1 LQFLLLR
8 EGQRD
13 LDSDHRVS
21 RSPDEPIRN
30 LIMDEQTK
38 IIECPRDAW
47 QGLKGQIP
55 TELKVQYLR
64 ALIGAGFK
72 HIDAVSFVS
81 AKAIPQMVDS
91 EKVLELLDPPD
102 DVEIIGIV
110 VNQKG
115 AERAIATEAVQT
127 LGFPYSISPTFL
139 ERNQHQ
145 TLEQSIEELEQIKLK
160 ADAAGLDVVAYISM
174 AFGNPYG
181 DLWNAEEVLE
191 AVGILADI
199 GITQISLADTVGLAT
214 PQQVREIVAPV
225 IEEYDH
231 LEIGAHLHSTR
242 AGAAEKI
249 LAAYDA
255 GCRRFDSAIGGLGGC
270 PFAQDEMIGNLPTEI
285 LVQVLRERGA
295 QLELKKPLDS
305 VIEMSADIAK
315 KHTVAQ

>member
-1 LQFLLLR
+1 MSNTVKL
-8 EGQRD
+8 
-13 LDSDHRVS
+13 V
-21 RSPDEPIRN
+21 
-30 LIMDEQTK
+30 
-38 IIECPRDAW
+38 ECPRDAW

-81 AKAIPQMVDS
+81 PKAIPQMVDS
-91 EKVLELLDPPD
+91 EKVLEKLDPPD

-181 DLWNAEEVLE
+181 DLWNADEVLE
-191 AVGILADI
+191 AVGILADM

-242 AGAAEKI
+242 AGAAEKV

-270 PFAQDEMIGNLPTEI
+270 PFAQDEMIGNIPTEI
-285 LVQVLRERGA
+285 AVQALREHGA
-295 QLELKKPLDS
+295 ELELKKPLDA

-315 KHTVAQ
+315 KHSVVQ